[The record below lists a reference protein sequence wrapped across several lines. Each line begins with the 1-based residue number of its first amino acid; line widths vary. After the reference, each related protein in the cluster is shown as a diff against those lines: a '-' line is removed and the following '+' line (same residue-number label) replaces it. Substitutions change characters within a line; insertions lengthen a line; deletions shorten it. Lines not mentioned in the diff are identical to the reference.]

1 MKTIKYL
8 IKMYFKGYR
17 LISLCDYNPETDNE
31 IYCLIHK
38 SKISIDFVIKENQFW
53 ILSIKG
59 YKTYKKYGCDY
70 LIE

>member
-8 IKMYFKGYR
+8 VKMYFKGYR
-17 LISLCDYNPETDNE
+17 LISLCDYNSETDSE

-38 SKISIDFVIKENQFW
+38 SKISKEFVKKDHQFW
-53 ILSIKG
+53 VLSVKG
-59 YKTYKKYGCDY
+59 YKTYKKYGCNY